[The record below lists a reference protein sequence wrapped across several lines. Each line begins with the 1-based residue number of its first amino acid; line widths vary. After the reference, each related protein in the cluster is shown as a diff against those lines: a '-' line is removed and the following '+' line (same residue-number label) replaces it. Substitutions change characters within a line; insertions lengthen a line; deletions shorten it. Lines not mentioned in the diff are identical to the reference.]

1 MPRQKRDSALA
12 RVSPEKSGIVVK
24 LRDGLNSTLREKRS
38 REDNKMNDSIDDRTP
53 TQMPLRLLM
62 AEMEITLAAPTPSD
76 DLRKWI
82 GKTRA
87 GFGAMWPALRDEME
101 RTRAGVFQWLLVKDG
116 ALSPQI
122 EELRGINGELEGGF
136 NRFNAA
142 LGVCENGLPGEGPAD
157 TGVLKNI
164 GALRRRGLR
173 LLKRFHLQEALIA
186 RRMTEVVNRERG
198 LGG

>member
-1 MPRQKRDSALA
+1 
-12 RVSPEKSGIVVK
+12 
-24 LRDGLNSTLREKRS
+24 
-38 REDNKMNDSIDDRTP
+38 MNDSIAGRAT

-62 AEMEITLAAPTPSD
+62 AEMEITLAAPASSG
-76 DLRKWI
+76 DLRQWI

-87 GFGAMWPALRDEME
+87 GFGAMWPTLRDEME
-101 RTRAGVFQWLLVKDG
+101 QTRARLFQWLLVKNES
-116 ALSPQI
+116 LSPQI
-122 EELRGINGELEGGF
+122 EELRGINGQLEGGF

-157 TGVLKNI
+157 TGALKSI
-164 GALRRRGLR
+164 GALKRRGLR

-186 RRMTEVVNRERG
+186 RRMTEVVNRGRD